1 MKINSTQNKKYFWL
15 FLAAFFYV
23 YKKVIN
29 HHRFHQTNSLEN
41 FLKPHGNSTTS
52 PRALSWAA
60 TAGYKFHHCQVLL
73 ITSNKL
79 FGGEQ
84 SLAHRL
90 FSFAWKQEV
99 CLGSS
104 DTLEFGLK
112 LPACLIALSR
122 FLLCESLFIFNGNKY
137 FRLMF
142 FHARTGLFIWQYE
155 RVTLTVK
162 NETATFNSP
171 AKASHYVR
179 P

>member
-1 MKINSTQNKKYFWL
+1 MFIKQLSITTGFTK
-15 FLAAFFYV
+15 
-23 YKKVIN
+23 
-29 HHRFHQTNSLEN
+29 QTPWKTSWNLMEI
-41 FLKPHGNSTTS
+41 PQTS

-112 LPACLIALSR
+112 LPACLIALHS
-122 FLLCESLFIFNGNKY
+122 FLMAANISSLCFSMPEQVNLYGSLKELRSQLKMRRPLSPPRQKPHIMWGHKNQISLCRCFSHTK
-137 FRLMF
+137 L
-142 FHARTGLFIWQYE
+142 IWLLSCQPF
-155 RVTLTVK
+155 K
-162 NETATFNSP
+162 IC
-171 AKASHYVR
+171 
-179 P
+179 

>member
-1 MKINSTQNKKYFWL
+1 MNYRGTLHNLAWNKIWSRLILIILPNENKFYTEQEV
-15 FLAAFFYV
+15 FLAISSSIFFMFI
-23 YKKVIN
+23 KQLSITTGFTK
-29 HHRFHQTNSLEN
+29 QTPWKTSWNLMEIPQS
-41 FLKPHGNSTTS
+41 S

-60 TAGYKFHHCQVLL
+60 TAGCKFHHCQVLL

-104 DTLEFGLK
+104 VTLEFGLK
-112 LPACLIALSR
+112 LPTCLIALSR

-137 FRLMF
+137 FRLVF
-142 FHARTGLFIWQYE
+142 FHAGTG
-155 RVTLTVK
+155 
-162 NETATFNSP
+162 
-171 AKASHYVR
+171 
-179 P
+179 